1 MPNDPECRTGSAVC
15 GIFVALRSNNVVKKC
30 EKTISKRLKPCYT
43 DYNVYKP
50 TAIDLSVLKLS
61 KL

>member
-1 MPNDPECRTGSAVC
+1 MTPNAAPAPPCVAF
-15 GIFVALRSNNVVKKC
+15 FVALCSNNVVRKR

-43 DYNVYKP
+43 DYKVYKL